1 MNDINYPLRK
11 AYFAALTATGLPVY
25 YQGLPNNQNP
35 EEYIVFRSIN
45 SNEASTKNSAD
56 TETQIT
62 VEIHTYQEYANQGRL
77 VETIADEIYQYVYAI
92 SQFVLPM
99 DGVQMVSTELV
110 SDQTNNYGYLGN
122 RMYIDRFI
130 TFKHNIFIGGTGNG
144 TTPIIIV
151 NGISRFTYIA
161 TGGETSFVVGD
172 AVGQNPICLFKD
184 GIQYTLVSPG
194 PPTDKRFIFDSPTG
208 TVSFEQ
214 PCEVGEILFFLY
226 D

>member
-1 MNDINYPLRK
+1 MIDINWPLRK
-11 AYFAALTATGLPVY
+11 AYFAALNVTGYPVF
-25 YQGLPNNQNP
+25 YQGLPANINP
-35 EEYIVFRSIN
+35 EEYIVFRSIM

-56 TETQIT
+56 TQTTIV
-62 VEIHTYQEYANQGRL
+62 VEIHTYQEFANQGRL
-77 VETIADEIYQYVYAI
+77 VETIADLVYQYVYAI

-110 SDQTNNYGYLGN
+110 SDETQNYGYLGN

-130 TFKHNIFIGGTGNG
+130 TFRHNIFVGGTGNG
-144 TTPIIIV
+144 TTPIIVV
-151 NGISRFTYIA
+151 NGVSRFTYVA

-172 AVGQNPICLFKD
+172 AVGQSPICLFKD
-184 GIQYTLVSPG
+184 GIQYTLFAGVPV
-194 PPTDKRFIFDSPTG
+194 DKKFTFDASTG

>member
-1 MNDINYPLRK
+1 MIDINWPLRK
-11 AYFAALTATGLPVY
+11 AYFAALSVTNYPVF
-25 YQGLPNNQNP
+25 YQGLPSNINP

-56 TETQIT
+56 TDTTIV
-62 VEIHTYQEYANQGRL
+62 VEIHTYQEFANQGRL
-77 VETIADEIYQYVYAI
+77 VETISDLVYQYVYAI

-130 TFKHNIFIGGTGNG
+130 TFKHNIFVGGTGNG
-144 TTPIIIV
+144 TTPIIVV
-151 NGISRFTYIA
+151 NGVSRFTYVA

-184 GIQYTLVSPG
+184 GIQYTLFAGVPV
-194 PPTDKRFIFDSPTG
+194 DKRFAFDSATG